1 MRHKTFPLLALLAT
15 LAFGV
20 FSASALAATAPADDE
35 VILPS
40 RVANPI
46 HRAELSLDRSEEY
59 VDAGDKVRAVAALKA
74 VRANMARADKA
85 ARRQMTAVPAD
96 PEAETTPGPDA
107 VIAVLNL
114 DSEIVTNLAGLF
126 DTKQG
131 IIVQGLS
138 PLLFATM
145 NARDKLLAAVIGLD
159 PEGAGA
165 DYSDGMA
172 DIVTGFDDE
181 VANLTEAIGDDQ
193 LSLGGRKVLVA
204 AAAQSRKTQAK
215 VAAAFGGGE

>member
-15 LAFGV
+15 VAFGV

-165 DYSDGMA
+165 AYSDGMA